1 MHQWSDASERG
12 PQLLFISVL
21 SVSPPA
27 PRTLTYYSSVALI
40 KIKMD
45 GTSKNDT
52 QPIKTTTFNGWAA
65 SLVPGTAETVTA
77 SWAYGPWGTAGQ
89 RQKTHLLLAS
99 SETEEMLHANERT
112 VTINRPG
119 NPLRRYDTN
128 FIPGNKRTEDA
139 HAVDILSKDD
149 LEYLV
154 TEQAPGI
161 VRSFWERWSDVKIS
175 GGHSQVQNEVANGS
189 KDMVM
194 ASVFDGHND
203 THVLSDLLSKTVHAS
218 LAHSLRQF
226 GTQPWKTEAGSGLH
240 QRRCHSSRGDQVA
253 HD

>member
-1 MHQWSDASERG
+1 
-12 PQLLFISVL
+12 
-21 SVSPPA
+21 
-27 PRTLTYYSSVALI
+27 
-40 KIKMD
+40 MD

-52 QPIKTTTFNGWAA
+52 QPIKTTTFNGWPA

-89 RQKTHLLLAS
+89 RQKTHLLLPS
-99 SETEEMLHANERT
+99 SETEEMLHANEST

-175 GGHSQVQNEVANGS
+175 GGRSQVQNEVANGS

-218 LAHSLRQF
+218 LAHSLGKQRQ
-226 GTQPWKTEAGSGLH
+226 GQDSIKDDATRVEAIKSRMTETCVLDTMLEFVSLTRPIAT
-240 QRRCHSSRGDQVA
+240 RRLRPTSMPS
-253 HD
+253 